1 MNNINIENIIK
12 RFREMRLPIMAEELL
27 NIIETGE
34 LSSLKTIE
42 VLDRLSSEE
51 YISRKNNTI
60 NRLKKRA
67 KLSQAGARLE
77 EIDYSPERQIN
88 RSVIEQLMTNNYIRD
103 HRNVVL
109 LGACGTGKSYISN
122 ALGNHACESSY
133 TTYYCRIFEF
143 LSECHQEYDLTQT
156 ITRVIK
162 KYSKYDVLIIDDF
175 LMTSVQEREA
185 QNIFQLLE
193 YRYGT
198 KTTIVCSQ
206 LEPVEWHRNLG
217 GNIIADSILDRIIPN
232 AYELVLYGESNR
244 K

>member
-27 NIIETGE
+27 NLVETG
-34 LSSLKTIE
+34 TIE
-42 VLDRLSSEE
+42 VLERLSSEE

-193 YRYGT
+193 YRYG
-198 KTTIVCSQ
+198 
-206 LEPVEWHRNLG
+206 
-217 GNIIADSILDRIIPN
+217 NIIADSILDRIIPN